1 MQLLKQ
7 QPAVETGGDCGEK
20 PRKKGRIPVRRI
32 VALIVV
38 VGVVAAAAV
47 GAGRSFLRKR
57 SRWR

>member
-1 MQLLKQ
+1 MQLLKHR
-7 QPAVETGGDCGEK
+7 PAAEGGGDSVET

-47 GAGRSFLRKR
+47 GARAPFFTY
-57 SRWR
+57 